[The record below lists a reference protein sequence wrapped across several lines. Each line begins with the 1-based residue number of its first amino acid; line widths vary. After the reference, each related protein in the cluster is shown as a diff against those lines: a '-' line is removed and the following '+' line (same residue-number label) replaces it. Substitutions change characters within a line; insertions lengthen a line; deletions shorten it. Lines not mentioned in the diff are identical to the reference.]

1 MKENKDKY
9 IKATMFT
16 IAEICSLIG
25 IICSIICIVSE
36 LINPN
41 DKIAIWSITLLSNIA
56 LIANVQIN
64 KNNDSK

>member
-1 MKENKDKY
+1 
-9 IKATMFT
+9 MFT
-16 IAEICSLIG
+16 IAEICSLLG
-25 IICSIICIVSE
+25 IICSIICLVSE

-41 DKIAIWSITLLSNIA
+41 DKIVIWFITLLSNIA